1 MFNRRT
7 DTGKQISLS
16 RSAVSVDFLMQTH
29 QIRFVALNPSDNV
42 PPHNIF

>member
-16 RSAVSVDFLMQTH
+16 RSAVSVDFLRQSRRIKSGLLH
-29 QIRFVALNPSDNV
+29 
-42 PPHNIF
+42 